1 MKHFNMAAL
10 ALLAAAAA
18 CGPRMQPVRPI
29 QANGAIVPSRADE
42 TVDRARA
49 EGESERAR
57 LAEERNRNEAS
68 ALASCSGATCEA
80 IARGELALGMTQAQV
95 LAATRSGAAAW
106 ETRGDGRTTT
116 LVARDEARLP
126 ADRVA
131 PVAYVTL
138 EEGRVRSIAYQEPEG
153 VRLVANAADASQA
166 GRSRAR
172 AAALLR
178 EGDDFAARG
187 DFRAAL
193 DRYDRADVIDA
204 GNPETTL
211 RIARALDKQLRP
223 YEATI
228 RYQLFLHQLEL
239 EKIRAHG
246 DAYAHLY
253 QAAIAAQQR
262 IVVLQRGGR

>member
-1 MKHFNMAAL
+1 MIHKSLAAL
-10 ALLAAAAA
+10 ALLATAAA
-18 CGPRMQPVRPI
+18 CGPRIQPVRAI
-29 QANGAIVPSRADE
+29 QPNGAIVPSRNDE
-42 TVDRARA
+42 VVARARD

-57 LAEERNRNEAS
+57 LAAERRQNEAA
-68 ALASCSGATCEA
+68 ALAACTPAVCDA
-80 IARGELALGMTQAQV
+80 VARGELALGMTQAQV
-95 LAATRSGAAAW
+95 LAATRSGAGAW
-106 ETRGDGRTTT
+106 EERGGGRTTT
-116 LVARDEARLP
+116 LAARDEARPP

-138 EEGRVRSIAYQEPEG
+138 EDGRVRSFAYQEPEG
-153 VRLVANAADASQA
+153 VRLVATPADASPA

-204 GNPETTL
+204 NNPETTL

-223 YEATI
+223 YEAAI
-228 RYQLFLHQLEL
+228 RYRLFLHQLEL
-239 EKIRAHG
+239 ERINAYG
-246 DAYAHLY
+246 QAYAHLY
-253 QAAIAAQQR
+253 AAAAEARDR
-262 IVVLQRGGR
+262 IVVLERRGR

>member
-1 MKHFNMAAL
+1 MKNHLSLAAL
-10 ALLAAAAA
+10 ALLAA
-18 CGPRMQPVRPI
+18 CGPRIEPVRPI
-29 QANGAIVPSRADE
+29 QPNGAVVPSHTDDAIAVARADG
-42 TVDRARA
+42 DA
-49 EGESERAR
+49 ERAR
-57 LAEERNRNEAS
+57 LADERRRNEAA
-68 ALASCSGATCEA
+68 ALAACTGQQCDAVV
-80 IARGELALGMTQAQV
+80 RGELALGMTEAQV

-106 ETRGDGRTTT
+106 EPRGDGRLTT
-116 LVARDEARLP
+116 LAARDEARPP

-138 EEGRVRSIAYQEPEG
+138 ENGRVRSWAYQEPEG
-153 VRLVANAADASQA
+153 VRLVSTAQDASPA

-193 DRYDRADVIDA
+193 DRYDRADVLDPA
-204 GNPETTL
+204 NPEATL

-228 RYQLFLHQLEL
+228 RYRLFLHQLEL
-239 EKIRAHG
+239 ERIRAQG
-246 DAYAHLY
+246 EAYAHLY
-253 QAAIAAQQR
+253 AAAAEARDR
-262 IVVLQRGGR
+262 IVVLERARR

>member
-1 MKHFNMAAL
+1 MKQISIAAL
-10 ALLAAAAA
+10 ALLAA
-18 CGPRMQPVRPI
+18 CGPRIQQIRPI
-29 QANGAIVPSRADE
+29 QANGATIPSHTEE

-49 EGESERAR
+49 QGDAERER
-57 LAEERNRNEAS
+57 LAGERRQNEAA
-68 ALASCSGATCEA
+68 ALASCAGATCDA

-95 LAATRSGAAAW
+95 LAATRSGDAAW
-106 ETRGDGRTTT
+106 ESRGGGRLTT
-116 LVARDEARLP
+116 LVARDEDRLP
-126 ADRVA
+126 SDRVA

-138 EEGRVRSIAYQEPEG
+138 EDGRVRSYAYQEPEG

-187 DFRAAL
+187 NFQAAL
-193 DRYDRADVIDA
+193 DRYDRADVLDA
-204 GNPETTL
+204 NNPETTL

-228 RYQLFLHQLEL
+228 RYRLFLHQLEL
-239 EKIRAHG
+239 EKIRAQG

-253 QAAIAAQQR
+253 QAAIVAQQR
-262 IVVLQRGGR
+262 IVVLERGGR

>member
-1 MKHFNMAAL
+1 MKHLNLAAL
-10 ALLAAAAA
+10 ALLATAAA

-42 TVDRARA
+42 TVERARA
-49 EGESERAR
+49 RGEAERAR
-57 LAEERNRNEAS
+57 LAEERGRNEGS
-68 ALASCSGATCEA
+68 ALASCGGATCEA
-80 IARGELALGMTQAQV
+80 IARGELALGMTRAQV
-95 LAATRSGAAAW
+95 LAATRSGGAAW

-153 VRLVANAADASQA
+153 VRLVASAADASQA

-204 GNPETTL
+204 SNPETTL

-223 YEATI
+223 YEAAI
-228 RYQLFLHQLEL
+228 RYRLFLHQLEL
-239 EKIRAHG
+239 QRIEAQGR
-246 DAYAHLY
+246 AYAHLY
-253 QAAIAAQQR
+253 AAAAEARDR
-262 IVVLQRGGR
+262 IVVLERRAR